1 LARSVPLSRF
11 TSRVGGGSAFYVR
24 HHSHAM
30 KKENLQKYASLKI
43 VHNGTS
49 VMASLSYSVTE
60 RRYIAMLPASG
71 VFGTVQAEQIILTDD
86 MMGRILCQPDGTI
99 SLDL

>member
-1 LARSVPLSRF
+1 
-11 TSRVGGGSAFYVR
+11 
-24 HHSHAM
+24 M

-49 VMASLSYSVTE
+49 VMARLTYSVTKHTFTA
-60 RRYIAMLPASG
+60 ILPASG
-71 VFGTVQAEQIILTDD
+71 IFSSVRDEQIKLTAD